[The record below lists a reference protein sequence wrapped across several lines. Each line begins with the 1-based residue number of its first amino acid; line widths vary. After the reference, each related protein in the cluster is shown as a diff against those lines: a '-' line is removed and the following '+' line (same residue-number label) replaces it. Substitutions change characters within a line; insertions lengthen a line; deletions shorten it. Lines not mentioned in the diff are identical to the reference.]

1 MMRALLGGV
10 GSVPETHTHPALF
23 KGWGV
28 SPMQSP
34 AKLQL
39 HLFIS
44 FKFIVV
50 KHRNIVLKWMQKSKV
65 PQRARSTM
73 KKKNRGEGLTLQN
86 TDILH
91 SYNNKSSMVLAKEQ
105 RAGNRTGLFINE
117 DLTYD

>member
-1 MMRALLGGV
+1 
-10 GSVPETHTHPALF
+10 
-23 KGWGV
+23 
-28 SPMQSP
+28 MQSQ

-50 KHRNIVLKWMQKSKV
+50 QHSNIVLKWIQKSKV

-73 KKKNRGEGLTLQN
+73 KKKNRGEGLTLQK

-91 SYNNKSSMVLAKEQ
+91 NYNNKISMVLAKEQ
-105 RAGNRTGLFINE
+105 RARNRTGLFINE
-117 DLTYD
+117 ALKYG